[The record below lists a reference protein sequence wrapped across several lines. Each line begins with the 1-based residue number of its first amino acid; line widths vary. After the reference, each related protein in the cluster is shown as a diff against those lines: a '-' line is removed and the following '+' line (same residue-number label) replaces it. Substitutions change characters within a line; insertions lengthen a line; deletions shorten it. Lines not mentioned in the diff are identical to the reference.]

1 MFTNIDYLK
10 NGNEKQ
16 QQAYRAIKALKIME
30 DLADYSPII
39 CGTIPI
45 NIHVES
51 SDLDVIMESYNL
63 EEFEQQLIR
72 LYSRHRDFVL
82 KRRRIRNKPVIKAN
96 FTYEGFEFE
105 LFAQAQPSDRQ
116 YAYLH
121 MIIENHIL
129 EKTPSLRMEIINMKK
144 QGIKTEPAFCKVL
157 GLEGD
162 PFERLIEYGKERG
175 IIE

>member
-1 MFTNIDYLK
+1 MFTNIDYLM

-16 QQAYRAIKALKIME
+16 RQAYRAIKSLRIME
-30 DLADYSPII
+30 DLSDYSPIL

-45 NIHVES
+45 NIHVET
-51 SDLDVIMESYNL
+51 SDLDVIMEACDL
-63 EEFEQQLIR
+63 EQFEQQLVR
-72 LYSRHRDFVL
+72 LYRHHQDFVL
-82 KRRRIRNKPVIKAN
+82 KRRTIRNKPVIKAN
-96 FTYEGFEFE
+96 FKYEGFEFE

-116 YAYLH
+116 NAYLH

-144 QGIKTEPAFCKVL
+144 QGLKTEPAFCKVL

-162 PFERLIEYGKERG
+162 PFESLIEYGKEQG